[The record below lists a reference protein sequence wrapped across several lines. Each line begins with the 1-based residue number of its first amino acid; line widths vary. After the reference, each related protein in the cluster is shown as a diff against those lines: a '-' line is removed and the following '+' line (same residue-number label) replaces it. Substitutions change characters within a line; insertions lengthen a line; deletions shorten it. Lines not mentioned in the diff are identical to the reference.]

1 MGCRRSTRRP
11 RPMLRCLQPAAR
23 RDRVG
28 SKVATAE
35 VGSDMGTTRK
45 FTILHSND
53 MHGDF
58 LAEQAA
64 GGGQLIGGLP
74 LLSGY
79 INKVRAEEENVLYVI
94 SGDMLQ
100 GSIID
105 SDFKGTST
113 MQIMNYLAP
122 DVVALGNHEVDYGLP
137 HLLFLEKI
145 ANFPIVNANIYI
157 KHFEKRMMRPYYIV
171 KKAGFDILFTGI
183 LTEKVMDSLKMDELI
198 GTFVTLE
205 EAGTEVGKICDAFK
219 NDDIDLTILLT
230 HIGFESDKELAAM
243 LRPEWGV
250 DLIIGGHSHTLLE
263 KPEEVNGILIVQ
275 AGTGTNQI
283 GRFDIVVDDDT
294 NSIVD
299 WKWRL
304 IPIDDHIA
312 EPDLRLAE
320 FIDSFKSVVDRKYG
334 VVLTKFAQPL
344 THPKREEESTLGN
357 LLADALAEGTQS
369 DVVLLGAGSVRVK
382 EMGPAVTLMDF
393 VSCFPYDDSLTRFTV
408 TGAKLK
414 RAFNHWMRPEN
425 RDGEGECYQV
435 NTAVRARYSNVARG
449 LVALEVNGAPV
460 EDKATYTLI
469 LQGYHAKNVK
479 PYLDL
484 EPDELT
490 AVAPGH
496 VASTSAQTVLKE
508 WLTAHQNVDSKIEG
522 RLVYED

>member
-1 MGCRRSTRRP
+1 MG
-11 RPMLRCLQPAAR
+11 A
-23 RDRVG
+23 
-28 SKVATAE
+28 
-35 VGSDMGTTRK
+35 TRK

-64 GGGQLIGGLP
+64 GSGALIGGLP

-94 SGDMLQ
+94 SGDMVQ

-105 SDFKGTST
+105 SDFRGTST

-145 ANFPIVNANIYI
+145 VNFPIVNANLYI
-157 KHFEKRMMRPYYIV
+157 KPFEKRMMRPYQII

-183 LTEKVMDSLKMDELI
+183 LTEKVMDSLRQDELI

-205 EAGTEVGKICDAFK
+205 EAGAEVGKICDAFK

-230 HIGFESDKELAAM
+230 HIGFDSDKELAAM

-275 AGTGTNQI
+275 AGTGTDQI

-294 NSIVD
+294 NSIVE

-304 IPIDDHIA
+304 IPIDDDLA
-312 EPDLRLAE
+312 EPDVRMAE
-320 FIDSFKSVVDRKYG
+320 FIQSFKSVVDRKYG
-334 VVLTKFAQPL
+334 VVITKFAQPL
-344 THPKREEESTLGN
+344 THPVREQETSLGN
-357 LLADALAEGTQS
+357 LLADALAEGTGS
-369 DVVLLGAGSVRVK
+369 DVVLLGSGSVRVR

-393 VSCFPYDDSLTRFTV
+393 VSCFPYDDSLTRYAV
-408 TGAKLK
+408 TGEELK
-414 RAFNHWMRPEN
+414 RAFNHWMRSDN
-425 RDGEGECYQV
+425 RGGEGECYQV
-435 NTAVRARYSNVARG
+435 NAGVRAVYSNGARC
-449 LVALEVNGAPV
+449 LVSLEVNGVPV
-460 EDKATYTLI
+460 EDDSTYTLI
-469 LQGYHAKNVK
+469 LQGYHARNAK

-484 EPDELT
+484 APEELT
-490 AVAPGH
+490 ATAPCRVA
-496 VASTSAQTVLKE
+496 ATSAQTVLKE
-508 WLTAHQNVDSKIEG
+508 WLSAHQNVDRKVEG